1 MSSEATNWDVVI
13 AGAGLAGLSL
23 AAELSAPQF
32 AHLRV
37 LLIEPRAQYVRD
49 RTWSYWDAPDG
60 LHSALPE
67 RWQGLAQTKWPR
79 WSVSVGDQQVIS
91 QGEVAYA
98 SVRADA
104 FYEAALGAIA
114 KAPHIQWRQRD
125 ALDQVEASATSAT
138 LITQEGTRLQATR
151 LFDSRPPAPVA
162 ADDWVQ
168 HFTGWEVQTT
178 EPCFEPECVQLMA
191 FERKPNGLHFI
202 YCLPYSSTLALVEST
217 WISRSVQQ
225 AGVDADAE
233 LKNALRKR
241 WACTQYDITFRERGA
256 LPLMPVMPD
265 IADAQPSVVRI
276 GRAGGMLR
284 AATGYAFCSTL
295 RQTSDLAASL
305 SAHFA
310 RGRALVD
317 WQAPA
322 NPSSAMD
329 QWMDSVLFRVLEK
342 DWQAAPGYFLSL
354 FAQVPERQLIA
365 FLQGNA
371 TWKDRVAVMR
381 ALPPWPFMQSALG

>member
-1 MSSEATNWDVVI
+1 MSSQATNWDVVI

-23 AAELSAPQF
+23 AAELAEPQF

-37 LLIEPRAQYVRD
+37 LLMEPRAQYVRD
-49 RTWSYWDAPDG
+49 RTWSYWDSPIG
-60 LHSALPE
+60 QSSALPE
-67 RWQGLAQTKWPR
+67 RWQGLVQTKWPR
-79 WSVSVGDQQVIS
+79 WSVSLGGRQVIS
-91 QGEVAYA
+91 QGDVAYA

-104 FYEAALGAIA
+104 FYEAALAAIA

-125 ALDQVEASATSAT
+125 ALDRIEASDTGVA
-138 LITQEGTRLQATR
+138 LITQEGKTLHTQR
-151 LFDSRPPAPVA
+151 LFDSRPPAPLA
-162 ADDWVQ
+162 PDDWVQ
-168 HFTGWEVQTT
+168 HFTGWEVQTSA
-178 EPCFEPECVQLMA
+178 PCFEPECVQLMD

-233 LKNALRKR
+233 LKNALHTR
-241 WACTQYDITFRERGA
+241 WGCTQYDITFRERGA
-256 LPLMPVMPD
+256 LPLMPLMPD
-265 IADAQPSVVRI
+265 IADGQLSVVRI

-284 AATGYAFCSTL
+284 AATGYAFCATL

-305 SAHFA
+305 SAHLA
-310 RGRALVD
+310 LGRALVD

-322 NPSSAMD
+322 YTPSAMD

-354 FAQVPERQLIA
+354 FAQVPEKQLIA
-365 FLQGNA
+365 FLQGSA
-371 TWKDRVAVMR
+371 TWKDRIAVMR
-381 ALPPWPFMQSALG
+381 ALPPWPFMRSALG